1 MFQVLDIPKMKLLER
16 SHLFESS
23 SYLWKP
29 ILQYNFASALLPF
42 TPITSLI
49 WLYYNWDPEWFSLNF
64 FRFRCQEKRGEILDQ
79 RLDRMGW
86 MLHSLPGSSQD
97 KIIPIPR
104 PLFVYLR
111 RRRCF
116 QRTHFSGCHMAS
128 SVKSPLLLLLCS
140 WTFFDGDGLLFF
152 TWDGFLQVT

>member
-1 MFQVLDIPKMKLLER
+1 MSHQLLFAPYFLEIIFLR
-16 SHLFESS
+16 AHLIYARIFCNIT
-23 SYLWKP
+23 LH
-29 ILQYNFASALLPF
+29 LLCYPLPPPPHRF
-42 TPITSLI
+42 DCIITK
-49 WLYYNWDPEWFSLNF
+49 SLNGF
-64 FRFRCQEKRGEILDQ
+64 HWLFRFRCQEKRGEILDQ

-104 PLFVYLR
+104 PLFVYLC

-128 SVKSPLLLLLCS
+128 SVKSPLLLLLS
-140 WTFFDGDGLLFF
+140 GWTFFDGDAAI
-152 TWDGFLQVT
+152 FLQVM